1 MSEPELLDRLDGVL
15 RERLRFILDH
25 PETNLG

>member
-1 MSEPELLDRLDGVL
+1 MVEWFDGVL
-15 RERLRFILDH
+15 RERLQFIFDH